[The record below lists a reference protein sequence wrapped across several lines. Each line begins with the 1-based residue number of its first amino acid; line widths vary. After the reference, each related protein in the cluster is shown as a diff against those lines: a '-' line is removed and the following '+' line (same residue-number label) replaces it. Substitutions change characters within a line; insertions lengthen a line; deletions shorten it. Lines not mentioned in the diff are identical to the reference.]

1 MIHCY
6 IPRMNQHAPFHRP
19 ETWDD
24 FSRDYEGMAEPS
36 TARFAIALA
45 DRVGVAAGDRVIDIG
60 CGPGAL
66 ALHLAG
72 LGAQVTAIDHAPAM
86 VARLGRRAE
95 EQGVSIQAA
104 AMDGQALTFADDS
117 FDLAISAFGIFLFPD
132 NHAGLRE
139 AVRVVRPGGR
149 VALATWQGRFA
160 AGPSLLL
167 HRAYADLFPD
177 RPLAFP
183 SPGAAAWGDPQVL
196 EAALND
202 AGLEQ
207 VAVTEHR
214 LDWTFPSRDWIVR
227 QAHNL
232 FRMFPSWTELTQA
245 EREHVVARAVASLG
259 ESDPPCVPTTALF
272 AVGQKPSGISA
283 GPTSSS
289 WRRIA

>member
-1 MIHCY
+1 
-6 IPRMNQHAPFHRP
+6 MNQHSHFHRP
-19 ETWDD
+19 ESWDQ
-24 FSRDYEGMAEPS
+24 FSRDYEEMAEPS
-36 TARFAIALA
+36 TGRFAIALA
-45 DRVGVAAGDRVIDIG
+45 DLVGVAAGERVIDIG

-66 ALHLAG
+66 ALHLARI
-72 LGAQVTAIDHAPAM
+72 GAQVTAIDHSPAM
-86 VARLGRRAE
+86 VARLGKRAG
-95 EQGVSIQAA
+95 EQGAA
-104 AMDGQALTFADDS
+104 IHAEAMDGQALTFADDS

-149 VALATWQGRFA
+149 VALATWKGRFG

-167 HRAYADLFPD
+167 NRAYADLFPD

-207 VAVTEHR
+207 VALTEHR

-227 QAHNL
+227 QAQNL
-232 FRMFPSWTELTQA
+232 FRMFPSWTALA
-245 EREHVVARAVASLG
+245 EADREHLVARALAALG
-259 ESDPPCVPTTALF
+259 DGEPPSIHSTALF

-289 WRRIA
+289 